1 MYNDEQMLVGANK
14 LNNKVKSYLSASG
27 EYSLEDVRADLGE
40 FKLDL
45 EEYIADITAY
55 NFIMPRSDGLT
66 KEGVLNDLRINL
78 NEVNNKLANRRGGRK
93 RKYKSM
99 KNKKRVKKHT
109 IRRKRNRR
117 QRR

>member
-45 EEYIADITAY
+45 EEYIADITPY

-66 KEGVLNDLRINL
+66 REGVLNDLRINL

-99 KNKKRVKKHT
+99 KNKKRLKRHT
-109 IRRKRNRR
+109 VRRKR